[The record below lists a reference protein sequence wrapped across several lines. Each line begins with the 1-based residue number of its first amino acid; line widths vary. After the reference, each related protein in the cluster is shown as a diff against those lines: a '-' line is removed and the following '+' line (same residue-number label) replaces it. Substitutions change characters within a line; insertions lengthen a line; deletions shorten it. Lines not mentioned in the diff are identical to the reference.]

1 VAKKKLRVLV
11 LYGGE
16 AATNPRNELMAWL
29 ARDSLN
35 VKAKLVAEDAP
46 HSKGAVDDRVDEA
59 IAEADKAI
67 ALLTPDARSPYG
79 APNVIDEIGRW
90 RGAKGKE
97 TICIVRQDGVPVYSN
112 HGGIVYVGFKERVK
126 DAFDGI
132 REFLLDAPSTS
143 RKKPTTTGDA
153 SGKKDFVVDS
163 NANTALIN
171 GRRFLT
177 SKIEDVQGRLTL
189 IADKLDGAGE
199 AALRDLSKRHGE
211 VEIAYGNTA
220 VSVNIEDVRI
230 THGQSVLATLVC
242 RVSERRSGTMFEAS
256 LGIGGGKSLSAD
268 DIAMMRATRILF
280 NDPPESKQ
288 SHSFDS
294 VEMFIKGGMHGAMEI
309 TESPVPRL
317 LEGLPRDE
325 RATWEAVRLALIVHL
340 KMSGTVEHI
349 EKLRLTVRGGRLVKI
364 EFRGRRAKPYVNAD
378 AFVIDVERK
387 VNF

>member
-1 VAKKKLRVLV
+1 MAKKKLRVLV
-11 LYGGE
+11 LYGGD

-59 IAEADKAI
+59 IDEADKAI

-97 TICIVRQDGVPVYSN
+97 TICLVRQDGVPVYSN

-132 REFLLDAPSTS
+132 REFLLDAPSTPK
-143 RKKPTTTGDA
+143 KKPTTTGKA

-163 NANTALIN
+163 NANSALIDA
-171 GRRFLT
+171 RRFST

-189 IADKLDGAGE
+189 VADQLDGAGE

-230 THGQSVLATLVC
+230 THGQSVQATLVC
-242 RVSERRSGTMFEAS
+242 RVSERRSESMFEAS
-256 LGIGGGKSLSAD
+256 VGVGGGKSLSAD
-268 DIAMMRATRILF
+268 DIATMRATRILF
-280 NDPPESKQ
+280 NDPPESKHA
-288 SHSFDS
+288 HSFDS
-294 VEMFIKGGMHGAMEI
+294 VEMFIKGGMRGAMEI
-309 TESPVPRL
+309 TESPIPRL
-317 LEGLPRDE
+317 LEGLPRGE
-325 RATWEAVRLALIVHL
+325 RATWEALRLALIVQL
-340 KMSGTVEHI
+340 RMSGTVEHI

-378 AFVIDVERK
+378 AVVIDVERK

>member
-1 VAKKKLRVLV
+1 MAKKKLRVLV
-11 LYGGE
+11 LYGGDT
-16 AATNPRNELMAWL
+16 ATNPRNELMAWL

-35 VKAKLVAEDAP
+35 VKAKLVAEDPP
-46 HSKGAVDDRVDEA
+46 HSKGAVDDRVDDA

-97 TICIVRQDGVPVYSN
+97 TICIVRQDGVPTYSN

-132 REFLLDAPSTS
+132 REFLLAAPSTA
-143 RKKPTTTGDA
+143 KKKAMTT
-153 SGKKDFVVDS
+153 GKKDFVVDRNPNS
-163 NANTALIN
+163 ALIN
-171 GRRFLT
+171 GRRFST

-189 IADKLDGAGE
+189 IIDSLDGEGE

-220 VSVNIEDVRI
+220 VAVDIEDVRI
-230 THGQSVLATLVC
+230 AHGKSVDATLVG

-256 LGIGGGKSLSAD
+256 VGIGGSRSLSAD
-268 DIAMMRATRILF
+268 DIATMRASRILY
-280 NDPPESKQ
+280 NDPPESKRVNN
-288 SHSFDS
+288 FDPA
-294 VEMFIKGGMHGAMEI
+294 EMFIRSGMHGAMEVK
-309 TESPVPRL
+309 ESPIPRL
-317 LEGLPRDE
+317 LERLPRGE
-325 RATWEAVRLALIVHL
+325 RATWETVRLALLVHL
-340 KMSGTVEHI
+340 RMSGTVEHI
-349 EKLRLTVRGGRLVKI
+349 EKLRLTVRGGRLVRI
-364 EFRGRRAKPYVNAD
+364 EFSGRRAKRYVNEEAYLIKLD
-378 AFVIDVERK
+378 RK